1 MSDTLIKPA
10 TAIVK
15 AGTFTVNGE
24 VFAET
29 VAIVGKVVAGKKS
42 GTSVATIQLA
52 FKDQRVTVSAN
63 DFDVAASIKIPVKGK
78 KASVVA
84 VEAAKLVQ
92 FAKALKDEQAVEIVV
107 GADEVLVQAG
117 DTVFHLPPVAEFPAI
132 IYPVSDAPAELDLEA
147 FQRVVKITFA
157 AASTDEDRPILTG
170 IYFHDVDGVAT
181 AVATDSYKL
190 AVAYD
195 GPAGVTGLV
204 PAVGAKL
211 ATQVFGGDDE
221 VTYEV
226 VDNGKYLLFRS
237 AMKVMKIRLID
248 GEFPAYASLIR
259 KTHESKVLASRDQ
272 LTDALGKVRLAS
284 NGGSI
289 PVEVTVDKGNMH
301 LSVTNIER
309 GSAHDDVELTSGSK
323 NVPTVG
329 MNPEY
334 ALKLLKAVDSDN
346 VQIGYADKF
355 KPLVITD
362 GSTEPTW
369 KLLLMPVRIA

>member
-10 TAIVK
+10 TPVVK
-15 AGTFTVNGE
+15 AGTFTVNGA

-29 VAIVGKVVAGKKS
+29 VAVIGKVVAGKP
-42 GTSVATIQLA
+42 GTSVAAIQLA

-63 DFDVAASIKIPVKGK
+63 DFDTAASIKIPVKGK

-84 VEAAKLVQ
+84 VEATKLVQ
-92 FAKALKDEQAVEIVV
+92 FAKALKDEAAVEIVV
-107 GADEVLVQAG
+107 GAEEVLVQAG

-132 IYPVSDAPAELDLEA
+132 LYPVSDAPAELDLEA
-147 FQRVVKITFA
+147 FVRVVKISYP
-157 AASTDEDRPILTG
+157 AASTDAARPILTG

-190 AVAYD
+190 AVAYN
-195 GPAGVTGLV
+195 GPAGLTGLV
-204 PAVGAKL
+204 PATGAKL

-221 VTYEV
+221 VTFEIT
-226 VDNGKYLLFRS
+226 DGGKYLMFRS
-237 AMKVMKIRLID
+237 AMKVMKVRLID
-248 GEFPAYASLIR
+248 GEYPAYANLIR
-259 KTHESKVLASRDQ
+259 KTHESKVLASRAQ

-284 NGGSI
+284 DGGKI

-301 LSVTNIER
+301 LSVTNKEE
-309 GSAHDDVELTSGSK
+309 GSAHDDVELTNGSK
-323 NVPTVG
+323 KVPTVG

-346 VQIGYADKF
+346 VQIGYADQF

-362 GSTEPTW
+362 GSTDPSW